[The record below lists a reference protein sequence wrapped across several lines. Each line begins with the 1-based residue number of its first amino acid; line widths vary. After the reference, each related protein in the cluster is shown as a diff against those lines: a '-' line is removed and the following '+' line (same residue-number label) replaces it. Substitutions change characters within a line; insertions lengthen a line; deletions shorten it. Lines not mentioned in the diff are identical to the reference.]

1 MKTTIMYMKESC
13 IISVNVFL
21 LLLLLLSSCRKNR
34 DISEF
39 VVDPPYEAKVEYMKD
54 TIKITTL
61 NAKSSTGNDDSFIWV
76 KKNEKYYFLKMKDIH
91 GY

>member
-21 LLLLLLSSCRKNR
+21 LLLLLLSSCGKNR

-39 VVDPPYEAKVEYMKD
+39 VVDPPHETKVEYMKD
-54 TIKITTL
+54 TIKLT
-61 NAKSSTGNDDSFIWV
+61 D
-76 KKNEKYYFLKMKDIH
+76 KYLY
-91 GY
+91 YPQ